1 MNKAI
6 VITTINYPSKA
17 VIKFSKLKGFK
28 LYIAGDNKTPK
39 NWNLENAVFLS
50 ISMQDSKYKKLSKLI
65 AQNHYA
71 RKNLG
76 YLEAITAGNEYI
88 YETDD
93 DNSPYNFFPNFFED
107 TLKVDQISSSLA
119 FNIYSLFTKK
129 NVWPRGLPLNY
140 IKNNKFTISK
150 RTIKPLIQQSLA
162 DLDPDVDAIY
172 RLCIHDQIKF
182 IKNKKISLGKHVYCP
197 FNSQNTYW
205 NKLVFALLYLPST
218 VESRVTD
225 IWRGY
230 IAQRILWELDSEL
243 IFSSPSVY
251 QERNIHDFTKDFN
264 QELDLYIKS
273 ESLINTLELINL
285 NGTPANMMLKIY
297 KKLIEQKF
305 FKKEEMYILKEWLNI
320 ISF

>member
-17 VIKFSKLKGFK
+17 VIKFSKIKNFELFVV
-28 LYIAGDNKTPK
+28 GDNKTPK
-39 NWNLENAVFLS
+39 DWNLINTTFLP
-50 ISMQDSKYKKLSKLI
+50 IEKQFSKYDKLSKLI

-76 YLEAITAGNEYI
+76 YVEAIKSGSDFI

-93 DNSPYNFFPNFFED
+93 DNMPYDFFPNFID
-107 TLKVDQISSSLA
+107 KSQKINQITSNTA

-129 NVWPRGLPLNY
+129 NIWPRGLPLKY
-140 IKNNKFTISK
+140 IKNNKYKVCKIE
-150 RTIKPLIQQSLA
+150 IKPLIQQSLA
-162 DLDPDVDAIY
+162 NLDPDVDAIY
-172 RLCIHDQIKF
+172 RLCIYDKINF
-182 IKNKKISLGKHVYCP
+182 IKGKRFMLDKHVYCP

-205 NKLVFALLYLPST
+205 DKQVFTLLYLPST

-230 IAQRILWELDSEL
+230 IAQRILWKLNSRL

-251 QERNIHDFTKDFN
+251 QERNIHDFMKDFY
-264 QELDLYIKS
+264 QEYDLYNKS
-273 ESLINTLELINL
+273 ELLIKTLESIELE
-285 NGTPANMMLKIY
+285 GTISDMMLKIY
-297 KKLIEQKF
+297 KKLISLSF
-305 FKKEEMYILKEWLNI
+305 FEKKEIYILKEWLRQ
-320 ISF
+320 ISN